1 MERSAVARGRKAFD
15 DGRWKAALESLIA
28 ADQASPLEAGDLER
42 LGNAA
47 YLAGQDAQ
55 AASAWT
61 RGYDALVSGGD
72 YPRAARLG
80 FWLSFALLFGGNPAQ
95 SRGWLNK
102 TQRMLDD
109 AETPCA
115 ERGLL
120 LVLDGLFKLFGG
132 AAADAAA
139 QFERATALAQE
150 HADSEVLAVSIL
162 SHGQALVQ
170 MQRVE
175 EGIALL
181 DEAMVAVTSGAV
193 TPIMAGVIYCAV
205 ILTCESVHDLHRAHE
220 WTVALDQWC
229 GKQSELIAFR
239 GQCLVH
245 RAELLQFKGDW
256 TGAREEARRAREFL
270 PERSGTLAARAM
282 YRQAELYRLTGDY
295 EQAEKHYQ
303 LAGAKGFEPQ
313 PGLSM
318 LRLAQG
324 DVESATAAVRR
335 VVGEAGTEH
344 RPSGGP
350 QRVKVLGAYVA
361 IMLASDDLSAACAAA
376 EELEAIALDTNAP
389 VLKAT
394 AAQARG
400 TVSLAGGEPE
410 QALASLREAW
420 MIWQQLDAPFE
431 SASVRV
437 LIGRACVEVGDAEAG
452 KMHFAAAAAVL
463 ERLGASPDAVG
474 LRYDKPRR
482 GDAVDSLSA
491 RERQVL
497 TVVAMG
503 KTNRQIAA
511 ELGISEHTVARHMS
525 NIFNKLGVTTRTAA
539 SAFAFDR
546 DLV

>member
-1 MERSAVARGRKAFD
+1 M
-15 DGRWKAALESLIA
+15 
-28 ADQASPLEAGDLER
+28 EAGDLER

-47 YLAGQDAQ
+47 YLTGKDAQ
-55 AASAWT
+55 ATSAWA
-61 RGYDALVSGGD
+61 RGYDALVSDGD
-72 YPRAARLG
+72 YRRAARLG
-80 FWLSFALLFGGNPAQ
+80 FWLSLALLLGGNPAQ

-102 TQRMLDD
+102 TQRMIDD

-115 ERGLL
+115 ELGLL
-120 LVLDGLFKLFGG
+120 LVLDGLFKMFGGG
-132 AAADAAA
+132 AAEAAA

-150 HADSEVLAVSIL
+150 HDDSEALAVSVL

-170 MQRVE
+170 MRRVK

-193 TPIMAGVIYCAV
+193 SPIMAGVIYCAV

-229 GKQSELIAFR
+229 GEQSELVAFR

-245 RAELLQFKGDW
+245 RSELLQFKGDW
-256 TGAREEARRAREFL
+256 SGALEEARRASELL

-282 YRQAELYRLTGDY
+282 YRQAELHRLTGDY

-324 DVESATAAVRR
+324 DVESATAAIRR
-335 VVGEAGTEH
+335 VVGEAGT
-344 RPSGGP
+344 PQGPGAGP
-350 QRVKVLGAYVA
+350 QRVQVLRHYVE
-361 IMLASDDLSAACAAA
+361 IMLASEDLGAARAAA
-376 EELEAIALDTNAP
+376 EELEAIAADTNAP

-400 TVSLAGGEPE
+400 TVVLAGGEPE
-410 QALASLREAW
+410 RALPFLREAW

-431 SASVRV
+431 SAAVRV
-437 LIGRACVEVGDAEAG
+437 LIGRACVQEGDAETG
-452 KMHFAAAAAVL
+452 KIHLDAAATVF
-463 ERLGASPDAVG
+463 ERLGASHDAAG
-474 LRYDKPRR
+474 LRQHNPIR
-482 GDAVDSLSA
+482 GDAAANLSA
-491 RERQVL
+491 RELQVL
-497 TVVAMG
+497 AAVATG

-511 ELGISEHTVARHMS
+511 KLGISEHTVARHMA

-539 SAFAFDR
+539 SAFAFER
-546 DLV
+546 NLV